1 MRHRLCSTAV
11 TCLLFAHPA
20 AAAIELVEFGVICE
34 ITTDGQREAPLTES
48 GVINS
53 IDQSRAFDVY
63 TTGVPAHL
71 GLSFGLR
78 ILLPEGE
85 TSRGTRMTVTH
96 PPLGKRRVTTES
108 WSAPLAPGAPALNL
122 FTFEKEYEMVQGTW
136 TFAVI
141 DDQGKHFEQSF
152 EVLPPGSVPQ
162 VQTACFDP
170 VPLS

>member
-1 MRHRLCSTAV
+1 MIRLATA
-11 TCLLFAHPA
+11 LLLLASP

-34 ITTDGQREAPLTES
+34 ITTDGQRQAPLTES

-53 IDQSRAFDVY
+53 IDQSRAFDVT

-85 TSRGTRMTVTH
+85 TSHGTRMSVTH
-96 PPLGKRRVTTES
+96 PPLGKRGVTTQS
-108 WSAPLAPGAPALNL
+108 WSAPLTPGAPALNL
-122 FTFEKEYEMVQGTW
+122 FTFEKPYEMVQGTW

-141 DDQGKHFEQSF
+141 DDRGKRLELSF

-170 VPLS
+170 APMS